1 MNVTEMDWKMSHVFM
16 GSVGISNSGI
26 LVVILKAPNMYLV
39 IAYTNCNLLVSNNGT
54 LSLV

>member
-16 GSVGISNSGI
+16 GSLGISNSGI
-26 LVVILKAPNMYLV
+26 LVLILKAPNLYLV